1 MRCHQSVRSHKRT
14 SCGRVGRGI
23 AGASTAFAAI
33 AAASRSADFAR
44 EEGAL
49 CGRCWLRR
57 DTAAEGDAA
66 GAECAAEVLGMH
78 GIQGGR
84 ASGECGGQ
92 ACGGL
97 HCVRLVGCGSGGSIR
112 SRAQV
117 ISVRQRWHGWS
128 GGERAALCAPQSMS
142 IRSAWKTSSKA
153 RQSPPASRDERGM
166 GRAQAYPRLRGKL

>member
-33 AAASRSADFAR
+33 AAAARFAGFAR

-49 CGRCWLRR
+49 CGRCWLRS
-57 DTAAEGDAA
+57 DTAAGGDAA

-84 ASGECGGQ
+84 ASEECGGQ

-112 SRAQV
+112 SRAGV
-117 ISVRQRWHGWS
+117 SCKC
-128 GGERAALCAPQSMS
+128 EAALAWLERRGARGAV
-142 IRSAWKTSSKA
+142 RSAVDVDPQ
-153 RQSPPASRDERGM
+153 RMEDFE
-166 GRAQAYPRLRGKL
+166 

>member
-23 AGASTAFAAI
+23 AGASTATTFAAI
-33 AAASRSADFAR
+33 AAAARSADGAR
-44 EEGAL
+44 EGGAL

-84 ASGECGGQ
+84 ASEECGGQ
-92 ACGGL
+92 HAAGFTVCNLRHVAAAGP
-97 HCVRLVGCGSGGSIR
+97 V
-112 SRAQV
+112 AQ
-117 ISVRQRWHGWS
+117 IKAAR
-128 GGERAALCAPQSMS
+128 RAA
-142 IRSAWKTSSKA
+142 
-153 RQSPPASRDERGM
+153 
-166 GRAQAYPRLRGKL
+166 

>member
-33 AAASRSADFAR
+33 AAAARFAGFAR

-49 CGRCWLRR
+49 CGRCWLRS
-57 DTAAEGDAA
+57 DTAAGGDAA

-78 GIQGGR
+78 GIQGG
-84 ASGECGGQ
+84 
-92 ACGGL
+92 
-97 HCVRLVGCGSGGSIR
+97 
-112 SRAQV
+112 
-117 ISVRQRWHGWS
+117 
-128 GGERAALCAPQSMS
+128 LCAPQSMS